1 MAGFS
6 SAANPLSPAAL
17 ELNAKTRSHMRTRS
31 QAAAEL
37 IVTLERLPDD
47 TLQQMIDAFC
57 DTANALPLF

>member
-1 MAGFS
+1 
-6 SAANPLSPAAL
+6 
-17 ELNAKTRSHMRTRS
+17 MRTRS